1 MQIDWTKHLT
11 TEEDKKRFEQT
22 VQSAKPVLDR
32 LKQIIQAKEEALGR
46 EEMSLKSFEE
56 PNWEYKQ
63 AFKNG
68 IRHAYTGMKTMID
81 LDQQI
86 IRI

>member
-1 MQIDWTKHLT
+1 MQIDWTKNLKDP
-11 TEEDKKRFEQT
+11 EEIKRFELT

-32 LKQIIQAKEEALGR
+32 LKDIIDEKENALNR
-46 EEMSLKSFEE
+46 DEMSLKSFDT

-68 IRHAYTGMKTMID
+68 IRHANHGFRTLID